1 MRISAFHIWRL
12 TFPAGR
18 VIGDNSCAYDEFNLV
33 AVQLTTVDKL
43 TAWGY
48 CTTPSGGTF
57 ARPAWFIRPMATA
70 AEMTEAFEEHW
81 WPKLRG
87 AHHELAE
94 ESPPVASG
102 FSYLDDAVGNA
113 LWDLRAKSRGVPL
126 FQLLATL
133 YGETPRGEVP
143 AYASLLDFPLSPE
156 DAARLARQRARAGF
170 QLVKVKVGAADPGRD
185 LERLRVLQKAVGT
198 GVQLSGDAN
207 EAWSCGQAAETLD
220 FLQRNGC
227 GLAYIEDPLPA
238 ADISGFAELATLT
251 SVPLVAHD
259 YLSTI
264 AEVERFCDTVPLS
277 SVRASSDGVGFLIA
291 CCVYAREKG
300 LTVSIGNSFGE
311 IGAHVAAAFPVV
323 RHVEYSGLGWSALL
337 QDPVHLHQGNFVPH
351 AGPGA
356 GLDPRRGRIE
366 TPASP

>member
-1 MRISAFHIWRL
+1 MRISAFRIRRL

-18 VIGDNSCAYDEFNLV
+18 LIGDNSCTYDQFNLV
-33 AVQLTTVDKL
+33 AVQLTTVDKQ

-81 WPKLRG
+81 WPRLRG
-87 AHHELAE
+87 ADPEIGEELPLA
-94 ESPPVASG
+94 ASR
-102 FSYLDDAVGNA
+102 FPYLDDAVGNA
-113 LWDLRAKSRGVPL
+113 LWDLRAKCRVVPL
-126 FQLLATL
+126 YQLLAAR
-133 YGETPRGEVP
+133 YGETPRSEVP
-143 AYASLLDFPLSPE
+143 AYASLLDFPLSHE
-156 DAARLARQRARAGF
+156 DAARLARRRARAGF

-185 LERLRVLQKAVGT
+185 LDRLRVLQQAVGT

-220 FLQRNGC
+220 FLRRHGC

-238 ADISGFAELATLT
+238 ADISGFAQLARQTT
-251 SVPLVAHD
+251 VPLVAHD

-264 AEVERFCDTVPLS
+264 DEVERFCDTVPLS

-291 CCVYAREKG
+291 CCVYAREKD
-300 LTVSIGNSFGE
+300 LMVSIGNSFGE

-323 RHVEYSGLGWSALL
+323 RHIEYSGLGWSSLL
-337 QDPVHLHQGNFVPH
+337 QDSVHLHHGNVVPH
-351 AGPGA
+351 AGPGS

-366 TPASP
+366 TPVSA